1 MSITHDK
8 NLSPLLNLI
17 INCIY
22 TRCAPQI
29 LSIKDACTF
38 LLLSSRII
46 GLCNSSANCLFE
58 ALPLRE
64 AFLSN
69 YLSTIEASPP

>member
-8 NLSPLLNLI
+8 NLSPLSNLI

-29 LSIKDACTF
+29 LSIKGACTF

-46 GLCNSSANCLFE
+46 ELCNSSANCLFE
-58 ALPLRE
+58 AQPLRE

-69 YLSTIEASPP
+69 YLSTIEASLR

>member
-17 INCIY
+17 INYLI
-22 TRCAPQI
+22 RCVPQI
-29 LSIKDACTF
+29 MSIKGACTF

-46 GLCNSSANCLFE
+46 GLCNSSANCLSE
-58 ALPLRE
+58 ALPLPE

-69 YLSTIEASPP
+69 YLSTIETSPR

>member
-1 MSITHDK
+1 MSTTHDK

-29 LSIKDACTF
+29 LFIKCACTF

-58 ALPLRE
+58 ALPLPE

-69 YLSTIEASPP
+69 YLSNIETIPR